1 VRGIVLEYPAI
12 ILTYLYILMSSST
25 EALLQRLKTLGDL
38 TRLRL
43 VALCREGECSVSELT
58 SVIGQSQ
65 PRISQQLKLLCDAG
79 LLRRFR
85 DGKRVFYRVPETG
98 GRDEELRSLLELI
111 PGDDPL
117 FIEDRERLRQ
127 TRGESIDRRTH
138 SIDAEPADRG
148 IHKALVE
155 LTVTAPIGDLL
166 DVGCGRGSILKLLAS
181 RARRAVGV
189 DIDPK
194 ARRLARAELMLA
206 GLPNC
211 SLRQG
216 DMYRLP
222 FNDAEFNTI
231 ILDDVVADA
240 AEPVRALI
248 ESRRLL
254 KPGGR
259 LFILQAI
266 TDRTA
271 ASIQRSLADWSAAAA
286 LRLAPAHF
294 VPAKKPVWLLSV
306 ATTADSKNAAA

>member
-1 VRGIVLEYPAI
+1 MQA
-12 ILTYLYILMSSST
+12 TT
-25 EALLQRLKTLGDL
+25 ETLLQRLKTLGDL

-43 VALCREGECSVSELT
+43 VALCRQGECSVSELT
-58 SVIGQSQ
+58 RVIGQSQ
-65 PRISQQLKLLCDAG
+65 PRISQQLKLLCEAG
-79 LLRRFR
+79 ILRRFR
-85 DGKRVFYRVPETG
+85 DGKRVFYRVTESG
-98 GRDEELRSLLELI
+98 GRDEDLRPLLELI
-111 PGDDPL
+111 PGNDPL
-117 FIEDRERLRQ
+117 FIEDYKQLRQ
-127 TRGESIDRRTH
+127 LRGQGIGEPDRGKAF
-138 SIDAEPADRG
+138 DLADRAL
-148 IHKALVE
+148 HRALVE
-155 LTVTAPIGDLL
+155 LTVTAPVGDLL

-181 RARRAVGV
+181 RAGRAVGV
-189 DIDPK
+189 DIDAN
-194 ARRLARAELMLA
+194 ARQLARAELMLA

-222 FNDAEFNTI
+222 FDDAEFNTI

-240 AEPVRALI
+240 VEPVRALI

-259 LFILQAI
+259 LFILQAV

-306 ATTADSKNAAA
+306 ATPANSKVAAA

>member
-1 VRGIVLEYPAI
+1 MQA
-12 ILTYLYILMSSST
+12 TT
-25 EALLQRLKTLGDL
+25 ETLLQRLKTLGDL

-43 VALCREGECSVSELT
+43 VALCRQGECSVSELT
-58 SVIGQSQ
+58 RVIGQSQ
-65 PRISQQLKLLCDAG
+65 PRISQQLKLLCEAG
-79 LLRRFR
+79 ILQRFR
-85 DGKRVFYRVPETG
+85 DGKRVFYRVTEFG
-98 GRDEELRSLLELI
+98 GRDEDLRPLLELI
-111 PGDDPL
+111 PGNDPL
-117 FIEDRERLRQ
+117 FIEDYKQLRQ
-127 TRGESIDRRTH
+127 LRGQGIGEPDR
-138 SIDAEPADRG
+138 DKAFELADRAL
-148 IHKALVE
+148 HRALVE
-155 LTVTAPIGDLL
+155 LTVTAPVGDLL

-181 RARRAVGV
+181 RAGRAVGV
-189 DIDPK
+189 DIDAN
-194 ARRLARAELMLA
+194 ARQFARAELMLA

-222 FNDAEFNTI
+222 FDDAEFNTI

-240 AEPVRALI
+240 VEPVRALI

-259 LFILQAI
+259 LFILQAV

-306 ATTADSKNAAA
+306 ATPANSKVAAA

>member
-1 VRGIVLEYPAI
+1 MKM
-12 ILTYLYILMSSST
+12 TT
-25 EALLQRLKTLGDL
+25 ETLLRRLKTLGDL

-43 VALCREGECSVSELT
+43 LALCRQGECSVSELT
-58 SVIGQSQ
+58 KVIGQSQ
-65 PRISQQLKLLCDAG
+65 PRISQQLKLLCEAG

-85 DGKRVFYRVPETG
+85 DGKRVFYRVAESG
-98 GRDEELRSLLELI
+98 GRDEDLRPLLELI

-117 FIEDRERLRQ
+117 FIEDYNQLRQ
-127 TRGESIDRRTH
+127 LRGQGIG
-138 SIDAEPADRG
+138 EPDQDKAFELADRAL
-148 IHKALVE
+148 HRALVE
-155 LTVTAPIGDLL
+155 LTVTAPVGDLL

-181 RARRAVGV
+181 RAGRAVGV
-189 DIDPK
+189 DIDAG
-194 ARRLARAELMLA
+194 ARQLARAELMLA

-222 FNDAEFNTI
+222 FDDAEFNTI

-259 LFILQAI
+259 LFILQAV

-271 ASIQRSLADWSAAAA
+271 VSIQRSLAEWSVAAA

-306 ATTADSKNAAA
+306 ATPANSKVAAA

>member
-1 VRGIVLEYPAI
+1 MQA
-12 ILTYLYILMSSST
+12 TT
-25 EALLQRLKTLGDL
+25 ETLLQRLKALGDL

-43 VALCREGECSVSELT
+43 VALCRQGECSVSELT
-58 SVIGQSQ
+58 RVIGQSQ
-65 PRISQQLKLLCDAG
+65 PRISQQLKLLCEAG
-79 LLRRFR
+79 ILQRFR
-85 DGKRVFYRVPETG
+85 DGKRVFYRVTESG
-98 GRDEELRSLLELI
+98 GRNEDLRPLLELI
-111 PGDDPL
+111 PGNDPL
-117 FIEDRERLRQ
+117 FIEDYKQLRQ
-127 TRGESIDRRTH
+127 LRGQGIGEPDR
-138 SIDAEPADRG
+138 DKAFELADRAL
-148 IHKALVE
+148 HRALVE
-155 LTVTAPIGDLL
+155 LTVTAPVGDLL

-181 RARRAVGV
+181 RAGRAVGV
-189 DIDPK
+189 DIDAN
-194 ARRLARAELMLA
+194 ARQLARAELMLA

-222 FNDAEFNTI
+222 FDDAEFNTI

-240 AEPVRALI
+240 VEPVRALI

-259 LFILQAI
+259 LFILQAV

-271 ASIQRSLADWSAAAA
+271 ARIQRSLADWSVAAA

-306 ATTADSKNAAA
+306 ATPANSKVAAA

>member
-1 VRGIVLEYPAI
+1 MQA
-12 ILTYLYILMSSST
+12 TT
-25 EALLQRLKTLGDL
+25 KTLLQRLKTLGDL

-43 VALCREGECSVSELT
+43 VALCRQGECSVSELT
-58 SVIGQSQ
+58 RVIGQSQ
-65 PRISQQLKLLCDAG
+65 PRISQQLKLLCEAG

-85 DGKRVFYRVPETG
+85 DGKWVFYRVAESG
-98 GRDEELRSLLELI
+98 GHDEDLRPLLELI
-111 PGDDPL
+111 PGNDPL
-117 FIEDRERLRQ
+117 FIEDYKQLRQ
-127 TRGESIDRRTH
+127 LRGQGIG
-138 SIDAEPADRG
+138 EPDQDKAFELADRAL
-148 IHKALVE
+148 HRALVE
-155 LTVTAPIGDLL
+155 LTVTAPVGDLL

-181 RARRAVGV
+181 RAGRAVGV
-189 DIDPK
+189 DIDAN
-194 ARRLARAELMLA
+194 ARQLARAELMLA

-222 FNDAEFNTI
+222 FDDAEFNTI
-231 ILDDVVADA
+231 VLDDVVADA
-240 AEPVRALI
+240 TEPVRALI

-259 LFILQAI
+259 LFILQAV

-306 ATTADSKNAAA
+306 ATPANSKVAAA

>member
-1 VRGIVLEYPAI
+1 MQA
-12 ILTYLYILMSSST
+12 TT
-25 EALLQRLKTLGDL
+25 ETLLQRLKTLGDL

-43 VALCREGECSVSELT
+43 VALCRQGECSVSELT
-58 SVIGQSQ
+58 RIIGQSQ
-65 PRISQQLKLLCDAG
+65 PRISQQLKLLCEAG

-85 DGKRVFYRVPETG
+85 DGKRVFYRVTESG
-98 GRDEELRSLLELI
+98 GRDEDLRPLLELI
-111 PGDDPL
+111 PGNDPL
-117 FIEDRERLRQ
+117 FIEDYKQLRQ
-127 TRGESIDRRTH
+127 LRGQGIG
-138 SIDAEPADRG
+138 EPVQDKTFDLADRAL
-148 IHKALVE
+148 HRALVE
-155 LTVTAPIGDLL
+155 LTVTAPVGDLL

-181 RARRAVGV
+181 RAGRAVGV
-189 DIDPK
+189 DIDAN
-194 ARRLARAELMLA
+194 ARQLARAELMLA

-222 FNDAEFNTI
+222 FDDAEFNTI

-240 AEPVRALI
+240 VEPVRALI

-259 LFILQAI
+259 LFILQAV

-271 ASIQRSLADWSAAAA
+271 ARIQRSLADWSVAAA

-306 ATTADSKNAAA
+306 ATPANSKVAAA

>member
-1 VRGIVLEYPAI
+1 MQA
-12 ILTYLYILMSSST
+12 TT
-25 EALLQRLKTLGDL
+25 ETLLQRLKTLGDL

-43 VALCREGECSVSELT
+43 VALCRQGECSVSELT
-58 SVIGQSQ
+58 RVIGQSQ
-65 PRISQQLKLLCDAG
+65 PRISQQLKLLCEAG
-79 LLRRFR
+79 ILRRFR
-85 DGKRVFYRVPETG
+85 DGKRVFYRVTESG
-98 GRDEELRSLLELI
+98 GHDEDLRPLLELI
-111 PGDDPL
+111 PGNDPL
-117 FIEDRERLRQ
+117 FIEDYKQLRQ
-127 TRGESIDRRTH
+127 LRGQGIVEPDR
-138 SIDAEPADRG
+138 DKAFELADRAL
-148 IHKALVE
+148 HQALVE
-155 LTVTAPIGDLL
+155 LTVTAHVGDLL

-181 RARRAVGV
+181 RAGRAVGV
-189 DIDPK
+189 DIDAN
-194 ARRLARAELMLA
+194 ARQLARAELMLA

-222 FNDAEFNTI
+222 FDDAEFNTI

-240 AEPVRALI
+240 VEPVRALI

-259 LFILQAI
+259 LFILQAV

-271 ASIQRSLADWSAAAA
+271 ASIQRSLADWSVAAA

-306 ATTADSKNAAA
+306 ATPANSKVAAA

>member
-1 VRGIVLEYPAI
+1 MQA
-12 ILTYLYILMSSST
+12 TT
-25 EALLQRLKTLGDL
+25 ETLLQRLKTLGDP

-43 VALCREGECSVSELT
+43 LALCRQGECSVSELT
-58 SVIGQSQ
+58 RIIGQSQ
-65 PRISQQLKLLCDAG
+65 PRISQQLKLLCEAG

-85 DGKRVFYRVPETG
+85 DGKRVFYRVAETG
-98 GRDEELRSLLELI
+98 GRDQDLRPLLELI

-117 FIEDRERLRQ
+117 FVEDLKQLRQ
-127 TRGESIDRRTH
+127 LRGQGIS
-138 SIDAEPADRG
+138 EPDSDKAFELADRAL
-148 IHKALVE
+148 HRALVE
-155 LTVTAPIGDLL
+155 LTVTAPVGDLL
-166 DVGCGRGSILKLLAS
+166 DIGCGRGSILKLLAS
-181 RARRAVGV
+181 RAGRAVGV
-189 DIDPK
+189 DIDAK

-211 SLRQG
+211 TLRQG

-222 FNDAEFNTI
+222 FDDAEFNTI
-231 ILDDVVADA
+231 ILDDVIADA

-259 LFILQAI
+259 LFILQAV

-294 VPAKKPVWLLSV
+294 VPAKSPVWLLSV
-306 ATTADSKNAAA
+306 ATPADSKVAAA

>member
-1 VRGIVLEYPAI
+1 MQA
-12 ILTYLYILMSSST
+12 TT
-25 EALLQRLKTLGDL
+25 ETLLQRLKTLGDL

-43 VALCREGECSVSELT
+43 VALCRQGECSVSELT
-58 SVIGQSQ
+58 RVIGQSQ
-65 PRISQQLKLLCDAG
+65 PRISQQLKLLCEAG
-79 LLRRFR
+79 ILRRFR
-85 DGKRVFYRVPETG
+85 DGKRVFYRVTESG
-98 GRDEELRSLLELI
+98 GHDEDLRPLLELI
-111 PGDDPL
+111 PGNDPL
-117 FIEDRERLRQ
+117 FIEDYKQLRQ
-127 TRGESIDRRTH
+127 LRGQGIGEPDR
-138 SIDAEPADRG
+138 DKAFELADRAL
-148 IHKALVE
+148 HRALVE
-155 LTVTAPIGDLL
+155 LTVTAPVGDLL

-181 RARRAVGV
+181 RAGRAVGV
-189 DIDPK
+189 DIDAN
-194 ARRLARAELMLA
+194 ARQLARAELMLA

-222 FNDAEFNTI
+222 FDDAEFNTI

-240 AEPVRALI
+240 VEPVRALI

-259 LFILQAI
+259 LFILQAV

-306 ATTADSKNAAA
+306 ATPANSKVAAA

>member
-1 VRGIVLEYPAI
+1 MQA
-12 ILTYLYILMSSST
+12 TT
-25 EALLQRLKTLGDL
+25 ETLLQRLKTLGDL

-43 VALCREGECSVSELT
+43 VALCRQGECSVSELT
-58 SVIGQSQ
+58 RVIGQSQ
-65 PRISQQLKLLCDAG
+65 PRISQQLKLLCEAG
-79 LLRRFR
+79 ILQRFR
-85 DGKRVFYRVPETG
+85 DGKRVFYRVTESG
-98 GRDEELRSLLELI
+98 GHDEDLRPLLELI
-111 PGDDPL
+111 PGNDPL
-117 FIEDRERLRQ
+117 FIEDYKQLRQ
-127 TRGESIDRRTH
+127 LRGQGIGEPDR
-138 SIDAEPADRG
+138 DKAFELADRAL
-148 IHKALVE
+148 HRALVE
-155 LTVTAPIGDLL
+155 LTVTAPVGDLL

-181 RARRAVGV
+181 RAGRAVGV
-189 DIDPK
+189 DIDAN
-194 ARRLARAELMLA
+194 ARQLARAELMLA

-222 FNDAEFNTI
+222 FDDAEFNTI

-240 AEPVRALI
+240 VEPVRALI

-259 LFILQAI
+259 LFILQAV

-271 ASIQRSLADWSAAAA
+271 ASIQRSLADWSAAAT

-306 ATTADSKNAAA
+306 ATPANSKVAAA